1 MIISIIIVILISV
14 LFGSVFLT
22 TMSDISTQGY
32 AVHYNGEV
40 ILKDTEGLY
49 FKGITELEVEQ
60 FLGVENEIIVEIY
73 AIKNEDSD
81 LQYVMNGVTYSW
93 NQTIAGKDVTKYLL
107 QSVVQPMNGMD
118 GKIVIAGNTLEVL
131 QGYVN
136 DNFILEGGT
145 KYEVDLKENAV
156 VADLF
161 EMRIRVGDVVR
172 KLKFYKDIT
181 VASLT
186 LSEDIIF

>member
-14 LFGSVFLT
+14 LFGSVFLSV
-22 TMSDISTQGY
+22 MSDISTQGY
-32 AVHYNGEV
+32 AVHYKDEV

-60 FLGVENEIIVEIY
+60 FLGTENEIIVEIY
-73 AIKNEDSD
+73 AIKNEESD
-81 LQYVMNGVTYSW
+81 LQYEMNGVTYSW

-107 QSVVQPMNGMD
+107 QSVVQPIDGMD

-145 KYEVDLKENAV
+145 EYEVDLKENAV

-161 EMRIRVGDVVR
+161 EMRIRVGDVER

-186 LSEDIIF
+186 LPEDIIF